1 MYISFT
7 YEKKNL
13 VSNYLN
19 LKDIC
24 HMASIVYHFT
34 DAVAAVDDDDFVD
47 VMTKLDYRIALW

>member
-1 MYISFT
+1 MR
-7 YEKKNL
+7 KKNL

-24 HMASIVYHFT
+24 HMASIVYHYYI